1 MGVGGARSAG
11 VDARRGERVR
21 VRVLFLPYLS
31 SAFVPTET
39 MPTWL
44 HAFAENQPVTPMIET
59 VRGLLLG
66 TPIGNSWWLALVWFG
81 GITLIAYLVATWLF
95 KRRTTR

>member
-1 MGVGGARSAG
+1 M
-11 VDARRGERVR
+11 
-21 VRVLFLPYLS
+21 
-31 SAFVPTET
+31 
-39 MPTWL
+39 
-44 HAFAENQPVTPMIET
+44 TPMIET